1 MIHTA
6 VSRVPIILG
15 LIFFYQPLTLVGQDS
30 SSAMTDAQKQEVIS
44 TLLALGELSKPGLI
58 QQGDSIMQNEEFAR
72 LLDDSLY
79 RQQIYP
85 DTYSWEEAGLL
96 LEQKEFKKA
105 LWYLINLYPESE
117 ENKLKTIQV
126 SLALGS
132 VIKIDEA
139 FTNTFSTYCYTDPEV
154 STVVNGEAEIQRP
167 DILESKM
174 RDLKELLA
182 YVKTVQERGS

>member
-1 MIHTA
+1 MIHPA
-6 VSRVPIILG
+6 VSRVPIILV
-15 LIFFYQPLTLVGQDS
+15 LIFFYLPLTLVGQDS
-30 SSAMTDAQKQEVIS
+30 TSAMTDAQKQEVIS

-58 QQGDSIMQNEEFAR
+58 QQGDSIVENEEFAR

-96 LEQKEFKKA
+96 LERKEFKKA

-117 ENKLKTIQV
+117 ENKLKTIKV
-126 SLALGS
+126 CLALGS
-132 VIKIDEA
+132 VIKIEEA
-139 FTNTFSTYCYTDPEV
+139 FTNTFSTYCYADPEV

-182 YVKTVQERGS
+182 YVRTVQERGG

>member
-1 MIHTA
+1 MIHPA
-6 VSRVPIILG
+6 VKKIPIILS
-15 LIFFYQPLTLVGQDS
+15 LLWFHQPLTLVGQDS
-30 SSAMTDAQKQEVIS
+30 ASAMTDTQKQEVIS
-44 TLLALGELSKPGLI
+44 TLLALGELAKPGLI
-58 QQGDSIMQNEEFAR
+58 QQGDSIVESEEFAR

-85 DTYSWEEAGLL
+85 ATYSWEEAGLL

-117 ENKLKTIQV
+117 ESKLKTIQV

-132 VIKIDEA
+132 AIKIDEA

-154 STVVNGEAEIQRP
+154 SIVVNGEAEIQRP
-167 DILESKM
+167 DILEAKM

-182 YVKTVQERGS
+182 YVKAVQERGG

>member
-1 MIHTA
+1 MIHPA

-15 LIFFYQPLTLVGQDS
+15 LIFFYLPLTLVGQDS
-30 SSAMTDAQKQEVIS
+30 TSAMTDAQKQEVIS

-58 QQGDSIMQNEEFAR
+58 QQGDSIVENEEFAR

-105 LWYLINLYPESE
+105 LWYLINLYPESD
-117 ENKLKTIQV
+117 ENKLKTIKV
-126 SLALGS
+126 SVALGS
-132 VIKIDEA
+132 IIKIEEA

-182 YVKTVQERGS
+182 YVKTVQERGG

>member
-1 MIHTA
+1 MIHPA

-58 QQGDSIMQNEEFAR
+58 QQGDSIVENEEFAR

-85 DTYSWEEAGLL
+85 HTYSWEEAGLL

-182 YVKTVQERGS
+182 YVRAVQERGS

>member
-1 MIHTA
+1 MIHPA

-15 LIFFYQPLTLVGQDS
+15 LIFFYLPLTLVGQDS
-30 SSAMTDAQKQEVIS
+30 TSAMTDAQKQEVIS

-58 QQGDSIMQNEEFAR
+58 QQGDSIVENEEFAR

-117 ENKLKTIQV
+117 ENKLKTIKV

-132 VIKIDEA
+132 VIKIEEA

-182 YVKTVQERGS
+182 FVKTVQERGG

>member
-44 TLLALGELSKPGLI
+44 TLMALGELSKPGLI

-85 DTYSWEEAGLL
+85 HTYSWEEAGLL

-117 ENKLKTIQV
+117 ENKLRTIQV

-132 VIKIDEA
+132 VIKIEEA

-182 YVKTVQERGS
+182 YVKAVQERGS

>member
-1 MIHTA
+1 MIHPA
-6 VSRVPIILG
+6 VIRVPIILG

-44 TLLALGELSKPGLI
+44 TLMALGELSKPGLI

-85 DTYSWEEAGLL
+85 HNYSWEEAGLL
-96 LEQKEFKKA
+96 LKQKEFKKA

>member
-1 MIHTA
+1 MIHPA

-15 LIFFYQPLTLVGQDS
+15 LIFFYLPLTLVGQDS
-30 SSAMTDAQKQEVIS
+30 TSAMTDAQKQEVIS

-58 QQGDSIMQNEEFAR
+58 QQGDSIVENEEFAR

-105 LWYLINLYPESE
+105 LWYLINLYPESD
-117 ENKLKTIQV
+117 ENKLKTIKV
-126 SLALGS
+126 SVALGS
-132 VIKIDEA
+132 IIKIEEA

-182 YVKTVQERGS
+182 YVKTVKERGS

>member
-1 MIHTA
+1 MIHPA

-58 QQGDSIMQNEEFAR
+58 QQGDSIVENEEFAR

-105 LWYLINLYPESE
+105 LWYLINLYPESD
-117 ENKLKTIQV
+117 ENKLKTIKV
-126 SLALGS
+126 SVALGS
-132 VIKIDEA
+132 IIKIEEA

>member
-44 TLLALGELSKPGLI
+44 TLMALGELSKPGLI

-85 DTYSWEEAGLL
+85 HTYSWEEAGLL

-117 ENKLKTIQV
+117 ENKLRTIQV

-132 VIKIDEA
+132 VIKIEEA

>member
-1 MIHTA
+1 MIHPA

-15 LIFFYQPLTLVGQDS
+15 LIFFYLPLTLVGQDS
-30 SSAMTDAQKQEVIS
+30 TSAMTDAQKQEVIS

-58 QQGDSIMQNEEFAR
+58 QQGDSIVENEEFAR

-105 LWYLINLYPESE
+105 LWYLINLYPESD
-117 ENKLKTIQV
+117 ENKLKTIKV
-126 SLALGS
+126 SVALGS
-132 VIKIDEA
+132 IIKIEEA

>member
-1 MIHTA
+1 MIHPA

-30 SSAMTDAQKQEVIS
+30 TSAMTDAQKQEVIS

-58 QQGDSIMQNEEFAR
+58 QQGDSIVENEEFAR

-117 ENKLKTIQV
+117 ENKLKTIKV
-126 SLALGS
+126 SVALGS
-132 VIKIDEA
+132 IIKIEEA

>member
-1 MIHTA
+1 MIHPA

-15 LIFFYQPLTLVGQDS
+15 LIFFYLPLTLVGQDS
-30 SSAMTDAQKQEVIS
+30 TSAMTDAQKQEVIS

-58 QQGDSIMQNEEFAR
+58 QQGDSIVENEEFAR

-85 DTYSWEEAGLL
+85 HTYSWEEAGLL

-117 ENKLKTIQV
+117 ENKLKTIKV

-132 VIKIDEA
+132 VIKIEEA

-182 YVKTVQERGS
+182 FVKTVQERGG

>member
-44 TLLALGELSKPGLI
+44 TLMALGELSKPGLI

-85 DTYSWEEAGLL
+85 HNYSWEEAGLL
-96 LEQKEFKKA
+96 LKQKEFKKA

-117 ENKLKTIQV
+117 ENKLRTIQV

-132 VIKIDEA
+132 VIKIEEA

>member
-1 MIHTA
+1 MIHPA

-15 LIFFYQPLTLVGQDS
+15 LIFFYLPLTLVGQDS
-30 SSAMTDAQKQEVIS
+30 TSAMTDAQKQEVIS

-58 QQGDSIMQNEEFAR
+58 QQGDSIVENEEFAR

-105 LWYLINLYPESE
+105 LWYLINLYPESD
-117 ENKLKTIQV
+117 ENKLKTIKV
-126 SLALGS
+126 SVALGS
-132 VIKIDEA
+132 IIKIEEA

-182 YVKTVQERGS
+182 YVKTVQERGN